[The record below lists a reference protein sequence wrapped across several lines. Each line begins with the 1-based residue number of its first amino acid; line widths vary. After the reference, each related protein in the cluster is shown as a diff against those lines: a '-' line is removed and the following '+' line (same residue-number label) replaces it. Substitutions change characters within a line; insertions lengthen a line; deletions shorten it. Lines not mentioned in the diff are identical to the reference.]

1 MTASVVDWA
10 KLSAQNRVKAVG
22 IPWTPEEANAIYNL
36 KIPADYVRKGILT
49 LKDYEKAKASGIEKP
64 KKKEELEKEAKE
76 LEISFTPDVTPEA
89 LREEIAKQ
97 KEVKAEENPTPPKKN
112 VRETKA
118 KNKKS

>member
-1 MTASVVDWA
+1 MNVNWA
-10 KLSAQNRVKAVG
+10 KLAAQNRVKAVG
-22 IPWTPEEANAIYNL
+22 IPWTPEEANAIYKL

-89 LREEIAKQ
+89 LREEIAKK
-97 KEVKAEENPTPPKKN
+97 KEVRAEENPTPPKKN
-112 VRETKA
+112 VRKTKA
-118 KNKKS
+118 KIKKS